1 MAVTIPS
8 DLVLDVMRNATSARA
23 ETARA
28 NLTAVGVGSVK
39 PEPLFDMVLKEMSA
53 AEMSGRSTSA
63 RADNGRSSEVSGS
76 IGRASMQSS
85 PQVAFEQMVLRNM
98 FESILPAADSGIYG
112 DEGASSGIWRSLA
125 ADHLA
130 ATYTKAGGL
139 GIVGALD
146 RTSNGSEPVH
156 RGQWPYFEQS
166 TIVGFAV

>member
-8 DLVLDVMRNATSARA
+8 DLVLDVMRNATPAHA
-23 ETARA
+23 ATART
-28 NLTAVGVGSVK
+28 NLVAAGAGSVQ
-39 PEPLFDMVLKEMSA
+39 PEPLFDMVLNGMSP
-53 AEMSGRSTSA
+53 AEMSGRSTLE
-63 RADNGRSSEVSGS
+63 RADSGGISEVSS
-76 IGRASMQSS
+76 STDRVSMQSS

-98 FESILPAADSGIYG
+98 FESILPSADSGIYG

-139 GIVGALD
+139 GIAGALN
-146 RTSNGSEPVH
+146 RTSNDSEPVH